1 MQSIKYVLDRY
12 ENDYGIFLKLPNETE
27 QLLVHKT
34 EMIGEAHEGDI
45 CIVQQQEG
53 KFQIDVLTDD
63 TAHAKATAQSLLDKL
78 KQKGKR

>member
-34 EMIGEAHEGDI
+34 EMIGTANEGDI
-45 CIVQQQEG
+45 CTVQQHEG
-53 KFQIDVLTDD
+53 KFQIDVLADD
-63 TAHAKATAQSLLDKL
+63 TARARETAQSLLEKL
-78 KQKGKR
+78 KQKGKQ

>member
-34 EMIGEAHEGDI
+34 EMIGEASEGDI
-45 CIVQQQEG
+45 CTVQQHEG
-53 KFQIDVLTDD
+53 KFQIDVLADD
-63 TAHAKATAQSLLDKL
+63 TVRARETAQSLLEKL
-78 KQKGKR
+78 KQKGKQ

>member
-12 ENDYGIFLKLPNETE
+12 ENDYGIFLKLPNETD

-34 EMIGEAHEGDI
+34 EMIGEANEGDI
-45 CIVQQQEG
+45 CTVQQHEG

-63 TAHAKATAQSLLDKL
+63 TARARETAQSLLEKL
-78 KQKGKR
+78 KQKGKQ

>member
-12 ENDYGIFLKLPNETE
+12 ENDYGIFLKLPNETD

-45 CIVQQQEG
+45 CTVQQQEG
-53 KFQIDVLTDD
+53 KFQIDVLADD
-63 TAHAKATAQSLLDKL
+63 TARAKATAQSLLDKL